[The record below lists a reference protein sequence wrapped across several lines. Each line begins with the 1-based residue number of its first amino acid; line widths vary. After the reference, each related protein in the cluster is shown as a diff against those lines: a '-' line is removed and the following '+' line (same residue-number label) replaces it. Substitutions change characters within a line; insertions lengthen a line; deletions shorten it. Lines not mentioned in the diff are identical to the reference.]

1 MEMAFASIFVPNFRL
16 QAVVRAEPKLRECA
30 LALVEGAPPLCNVVA
45 LNERAARM
53 SVQLGMT
60 KTNAEQFAGLEI
72 RVRSEALEK
81 SAHAALMDAGWS
93 VSPRIEDAG
102 EDEIVVDLAGLGS
115 LFGSEEEIGAEIER
129 RAFACG
135 LQVNVAIAGN
145 IDAASI
151 AARGRGGTTV
161 IPRGEEAERLRDLP
175 VNVLR
180 PREEMAETLRRW
192 GLHTCGALA
201 ALPVAQLS
209 ERLGQEG
216 VRLHTLA
223 RGASVRSL
231 HVAAATDFFE
241 EEMELDDAVEDLDPL
256 SFLLGRLLDQL
267 CARLGARALAAASIR
282 TRFELQPHFEKACD
296 RRKEVVREKNPPGE
310 YETELRLP
318 VPTRDAKMLLKLL
331 RLRLQAHPP
340 GAPIQKITMI
350 AEAARPRATQGGL
363 FLPSFPDP
371 EKLELTIA
379 RIANVVGEANV
390 GSPEIVDTHRPGAF
404 RMRRF
409 AAMQTETSERRPEV
423 SAACTTP
430 TREPGASRTPV
441 SGAEILRP
449 HKTARFPRDPRARRG
464 NRAVRPQKD
473 NFDLSGSK
481 ESSAREAGGR
491 VTVSFRAFRPE
502 ISARVELHD
511 GRPVVLIFQGARGEV
526 RAAAGPWRT
535 SGDWWREGEWQQ
547 EEWDLEVRFHSKGL
561 SHGSRRGPGVVP
573 PWWAFAEECK
583 GPSVESASAAD
594 AASVYDE
601 RALYRVYYDAR
612 RQGWFVRGTYD

>member
-1 MEMAFASIFVPNFRL
+1 MAFASIFVPDFKV
-16 QAVVRAEPKLRECA
+16 QAVVRAEPKLRDCA

-45 LNERAARM
+45 LNERAMRM

-72 RVRSEALEK
+72 RARSEALEK

-102 EDEIVVDLAGLGS
+102 EDEIVVDLAGLGM
-115 LFGSEEEIGAEIER
+115 LFGGEEEIGVELKR
-129 RAFACG
+129 RAFECG

-151 AARGRGGTTV
+151 AARGCGGTTV
-161 IPRGEEAERLRDLP
+161 IARGEEAERLRDLP

-192 GLHTCGALA
+192 GVHTCGALA

-216 VRLHTLA
+216 VRLHALA

-231 HVAAATDFFE
+231 HVATTADFFE
-241 EEMELDDAVEDLDPL
+241 EEMELDDAVEELDPL

-318 VPTRDAKMLLKLL
+318 APTRDAKILLKLL

-340 GAPIQKITMI
+340 GAPIQKIAMI
-350 AEAARPRATQGGL
+350 AEVARPRATQGGL

-379 RIANVVGEANV
+379 RIANAVGEGNV

-409 AAMQTETSERRPEV
+409 AAAEGAGDSKMRADGAGQTS
-423 SAACTTP
+423 
-430 TREPGASRTPV
+430 
-441 SGAEILRP
+441 
-449 HKTARFPRDPRARRG
+449 
-464 NRAVRPQKD
+464 
-473 NFDLSGSK
+473 
-481 ESSAREAGGR
+481 GR
-491 VTVSFRAFRPE
+491 VAVTFRAFRPE

-511 GRPVVLIFQGARGEV
+511 GRPVALIFQGARGEV

-547 EEWDLEVRFHSKGL
+547 EEWDLEVRFHSKVFGCVAPDGARKVHGL

-573 PWWAFAEECK
+573 PWRAFAEECK
-583 GPSVESASAAD
+583 APSVESASAAD